1 MRWVGPTARPP
12 GASESNGTRD
22 SWGGWLAKLE
32 AYKRSHGDCNVP
44 VTWAK
49 DPRLGKW
56 VRHQRTRKKA
66 LDRGEPSERMT
77 AAKLDALGFAWSK
90 HNTVRTAII
99 DVSPPRPR
107 PAVMVPASLSPARRQ
122 GRKGKFGSPF
132 KKGEGKRGRRP
143 GSGSRPGANGVDKR
157 PAADVRGPPR
167 RKLRSSHYFAP
178 HCRFGAAMPI
188 KIARHGP
195 GPRCAGLGQLRGRR
209 GPANQTGCG
218 TAGRRS

>member
-32 AYKRSHGDCNVP
+32 AYRRSHGDCNVP

-77 AAKLDALGFAWSK
+77 AARAAKLDALGFAWNAEEAAK
-90 HNTVRTAII
+90 VAPGAII
-99 DVSPPRPR
+99 
-107 PAVMVPASLSPARRQ
+107 
-122 GRKGKFGSPF
+122 
-132 KKGEGKRGRRP
+132 
-143 GSGSRPGANGVDKR
+143 
-157 PAADVRGPPR
+157 
-167 RKLRSSHYFAP
+167 
-178 HCRFGAAMPI
+178 
-188 KIARHGP
+188 
-195 GPRCAGLGQLRGRR
+195 
-209 GPANQTGCG
+209 
-218 TAGRRS
+218 